1 MKYLKLNDDP
11 TYWLVLG
18 NGKRVKINSMDE
30 LYQHGLHPVEVVTV
44 DMLES
49 IPVEKPA
56 KVKADA

>member
-11 TYWLVLG
+11 TYWLVLES
-18 NGKRVKINSMDE
+18 GKRVKINSVNE

-44 DMLES
+44 DALES

>member
-11 TYWLVLG
+11 TYWLVLE

-44 DMLES
+44 DALES
-49 IPVEKPA
+49 IPVEKT